1 MAKRKKD
8 DEYRTFQDEW
18 TEEFAFVERAGS
30 AVCLICNDKIT
41 SLKRSN
47 VKRHFDTRHA
57 TFASKYP
64 AGDSR
69 KKACQELLSRVQASQ
84 QQLRVWTRQG
94 DYNSASFAG
103 SLAIVRNGK
112 PFTDGEY
119 AKTFMLDVANELFDD
134 LPNKDKIIKRIQDMP
149 LSART
154 VHDRT
159 IVMANKVEETQV
171 KDINAAPFFSLAL
184 DESTDMCDRQ
194 FGEVMSLVIR
204 VINFIVA
211 RALNDRQF
219 KTLLDEVNNYP
230 GLLLHSNVR
239 WLSRGKVLSRFAACL
254 NEIRT
259 FLEMKGVGHPELA
272 DTEWLLKFYYLVD
285 LTEHLNQLNVKM
297 QGIGNTVLSLQQAVF
312 AFENKL
318 ELFITDLETGRLLH
332 FEKLSQFKDACTAS
346 EPIQNLDLH
355 QLAGCTS
362 SLLQSFKARFGE
374 FREHTR
380 LFKFIT
386 HPNECSLNTADLNYI
401 PGVSVRDFEAEVAD
415 LKASD
420 MWVNKFKSL
429 NEDLERITRQK
440 AELASKHMW
449 TEMKKLQ
456 PEDQLILKTWNALPV
471 TYHTLQRMKKELLKK
486 IIETKSKIAVLA
498 DESTSVGHK
507 STLIV
512 FLKASV
518 DGDMEPIAFPLD
530 LVELDSMS
538 AAHIKEQIMG
548 CLLKNGFTVEL
559 LREILIGFC
568 SDGASV
574 MLGVKSGVGK
584 LLQDD
589 FPGIILWHCLNHRLE
604 LAVDQAL
611 DVTGGTKD
619 FQAFMDSLYSLYSQ
633 SPKNMRQLSECAHNL
648 DIALRRIGKVFSVGW
663 VASSWR
669 AVSAVWQSYPALAQH
684 FREASEDDT
693 RDSRERAKFKGL
705 LSKLCSINFLKS
717 LALMA
722 DVLTELKNLSEI
734 LQNRKTTLPKAHDI
748 MTTYVK
754 CIESFNRYPGQHAVD
769 ASQAEEVME
778 FKGRS

>member
-1 MAKRKKD
+1 
-8 DEYRTFQDEW
+8 
-18 TEEFAFVERAGS
+18 
-30 AVCLICNDKIT
+30 
-41 SLKRSN
+41 
-47 VKRHFDTRHA
+47 
-57 TFASKYP
+57 
-64 AGDSR
+64 
-69 KKACQELLSRVQASQ
+69 
-84 QQLRVWTRQG
+84 
-94 DYNSASFAG
+94 
-103 SLAIVRNGK
+103 
-112 PFTDGEY
+112 
-119 AKTFMLDVANELFDD
+119 
-134 LPNKDKIIKRIQDMP
+134 
-149 LSART
+149 
-154 VHDRT
+154 
-159 IVMANKVEETQV
+159 
-171 KDINAAPFFSLAL
+171 
-184 DESTDMCDRQ
+184 MCDRQ

-471 TYHTLQRMKKELLKK
+471 TYHTLQRKKL
-486 IIETKSKIAVLA
+486 
-498 DESTSVGHK
+498 DR
-507 STLIV
+507 
-512 FLKASV
+512 
-518 DGDMEPIAFPLD
+518 LD
-530 LVELDSMS
+530 LEGICQSFIS
-538 AAHIKEQIMG
+538 ANDKRKKAFGSFAWGFLGGVWEEVG
-548 CLLKNGFTVEL
+548 GLL
-559 LREILIGFC
+559 ILIERQA
-568 SDGASV
+568 AS
-574 MLGVKSGVGK
+574 
-584 LLQDD
+584 
-589 FPGIILWHCLNHRLE
+589 
-604 LAVDQAL
+604 
-611 DVTGGTKD
+611 
-619 FQAFMDSLYSLYSQ
+619 
-633 SPKNMRQLSECAHNL
+633 
-648 DIALRRIGKVFSVGW
+648 
-663 VASSWR
+663 AS
-669 AVSAVWQSYPALAQH
+669 
-684 FREASEDDT
+684 
-693 RDSRERAKFKGL
+693 RD
-705 LSKLCSINFLKS
+705 C
-717 LALMA
+717 
-722 DVLTELKNLSEI
+722 
-734 LQNRKTTLPKAHDI
+734 
-748 MTTYVK
+748 
-754 CIESFNRYPGQHAVD
+754 
-769 ASQAEEVME
+769 
-778 FKGRS
+778 